1 MKYQDAEKFDK
12 AIGVMLSRI
21 DEPLPK
27 LPKPKWY
34 DSVRKWELLLL
45 AWKRGVVSER
55 KQTIKVVEL
64 IHANVGGDCNNF
76 CACPI
81 ILDYLRGEKEQWL
94 MDLIEGGK

>member
-1 MKYQDAEKFDK
+1 MKYQDTEKLHK

-45 AWKRGVVSER
+45 AWKRGVISER
-55 KQTIKVVEL
+55 EQTIKLLNGHKQTTKSVSGFLGVCSCGEPVDDYSEHL
-64 IHANVGGDCNNF
+64 ITL
-76 CACPI
+76 I
-81 ILDYLRGEKEQWL
+81 RGEK
-94 MDLIEGGK
+94 